1 MLSHDKEETLKV
13 AIPMSK
19 RDLVL
24 ECCKSALHQDLTE
37 YQESVVEGIQ
47 KVFKIKPHMA
57 FPTAVVYVVDSGEF
71 DLMLRLSHKSYST
84 VGDMLV
90 IDEGDVNA
98 VLVP

>member
-1 MLSHDKEETLKV
+1 MRV

-19 RDLVL
+19 RNRVL
-24 ECCKSALHQDLTE
+24 ECCKSALGRDLNE

-47 KVFKIKPHMA
+47 KVFKVKLSMA

-71 DLMLRLSHKSYST
+71 DLMIRLSNKNYST
-84 VGDMLV
+84 VGDMIV
-90 IDEGDVNA
+90 VDEGDANA

>member
-1 MLSHDKEETLKV
+1 MKV
-13 AIPMSK
+13 AVPMSK

-47 KVFKIKPHMA
+47 KVFKIKLSMA
-57 FPTAVVYVVDSGEF
+57 FPTAVVYVVDSEEF

-84 VGDMLV
+84 VGDMLA

>member
-1 MLSHDKEETLKV
+1 MKV

-19 RDLVL
+19 RDKVL
-24 ECCKSALHQDLTE
+24 ECCKSALEHDLNE

-47 KVFKIKPHMA
+47 KVFKVKLSMA

-71 DLMLRLSHKSYST
+71 DLMIRLSTKNYST
-84 VGDMLV
+84 VGDMIV
-90 IDEGDVNA
+90 VDEDDVNA